1 MLSPAQ
7 REAERNTGMD
17 VIKEISEALEEGAE
31 VLDPA
36 KADPRAVVLEG
47 TGSLPPPARKRRSR
61 KPAPEPAPEPAEVR
75 PSPKDLGKEHR
86 GF

>member
-1 MLSPAQ
+1 
-7 REAERNTGMD
+7 MD
-17 VIKEISEALEEGAE
+17 VIKEIREALEEGAE

-36 KADPRAVVLEG
+36 KADPRAVVPEG
-47 TGSLPPPARKRRSR
+47 GGFGPTAGRKRRSR
-61 KPAPEPAPEPAEVR
+61 EPAPESAEVR

>member
-1 MLSPAQ
+1 
-7 REAERNTGMD
+7 MD
-17 VIKEISEALEEGAE
+17 VIKEIREALEEGAE

-36 KADPRAVVLEG
+36 RADPRAVVPEA
-47 TGSLPPPARKRRSR
+47 TGASLSDAPRRRGR
-61 KPAPEPAPEPAEVR
+61 KPAPESAEVR